1 MLKNCLNSHFTK
13 ALFALTLIMLL
24 ASCTTSSLIKQ
35 DENITIER
43 VDSRAAAINHAYITR
58 TKDGLSLHGE
68 LKRDLAG
75 RGPIPGHLHITL
87 VNPQGKVI
95 KETDIGYMRRNV
107 KSAIATFHA
116 KLPIDLLPGS
126 TVRIT
131 HFDTED
137 HEMLPDETIW
147 RDAEH

>member
-1 MLKNCLNSHFTK
+1 MLKNFLNNHLAT
-13 ALFALTLIMLL
+13 ALFALTLII
-24 ASCTTSSLIKQ
+24 ATTSCTTSNLVKQ
-35 DENITIER
+35 NENITIER
-43 VDSRAAAINHAYITR
+43 VDSKAAAINHAYITR

-87 VNPQGKVI
+87 IDPQGKVL

-107 KSAIATFHA
+107 KSSIATYHT

-126 TVRIT
+126 KVRIT
-131 HFDTED
+131 HFGTED
-137 HEMLPDETIW
+137 HETFPDETIW